1 MPTKH
6 VQRLALST
14 WKVAMFVA
22 FPHESS
28 VIFKKNTDACKTW
41 LTEKLINTMT
51 VLLSSNKLALLVV
64 ADATRT
70 GLELVRSISDKHL
83 DLLRSSARYV
93 SLLKGINPTWTKS
106 ILN

>member
-6 VQRLALST
+6 VQRLALFT
-14 WKVAMFVA
+14 WKVAIFVA

-28 VIFKKNTDACKTW
+28 VTFKKNTDACETW